1 MSSPP
6 TRSSS
11 ENCHS
16 EYPGLSLEAGLLVGS
31 GRYVLRRMLR
41 QGAAAGPVWV
51 AWDEQLGEE
60 LVLKFIP
67 GPLAQNGSRLEALR
81 REIGKARRLN
91 YPNLVRVF
99 DLYHLRDEPAFV
111 SMEYVPGITLDTM
124 RLGQPRR
131 VFSWTLLQPFIRQ
144 LCAALEY
151 AHGEGLVH
159 GTLRP
164 TSLIL
169 DDRGRLRLANFGLAI
184 LDLDTLAEESPPNHS
199 DPRIAFMSPQVLGGS
214 APSVS
219 DDVYALGATVY
230 GLLSG
235 TPPFQWNVGF
245 QVRKVRPQA
254 IGERIETTGASNDLP
269 ALVAALIMACLAKE
283 PEQRPES
290 VRAILE
296 GMEVGTSGPPEIAV
310 SPGPAVPAG
319 NAPAVTPA
327 IAVNRSEGAKTT
339 GQGMGMP
346 TDPWAATDANSGL
359 DVPPPPSESL
369 GTRTRLRGLAT
380 LALIAG
386 LLIWSWVRW
395 DGRKPKENP
404 KPVTPAELGFATQP
418 VPGTPDDIARPHSGI
433 DGETPGLVPRPL
445 VRMLSGHREAVNSVA
460 FSPDS
465 RTLASGS
472 FDSSVRRWN
481 GTSGEFLDA
490 MNGHQDRVESV
501 AFSADGTT
509 LASGS
514 RDRTV
519 NLWDSRTGEL
529 RSSLPEMKSTVFMV
543 TFSPDG
549 QTLASAEE
557 NGEVSLWDYASGSL
571 RHRFRAHEGAVWSI
585 AFSPDGRTLA
595 SGGVDRRV
603 RLWNATNGVSL
614 RSMTGHT
621 EAVHSVAF
629 SIDGSFLASSG
640 RDRTIRIWRIADG
653 RLMRQWTTDGS
664 IGHALAFARRGPG
677 LVSANEDG
685 SISIWNSATGKL
697 LTNHWGHSGVVHSV
711 AFSPDGEKLA
721 SGGHDHTVRLWDW
734 EQLTESLPELSEF
747 IDLFNGRD
755 LTGWRGDL
763 RYWTVQDGVLTGSV
777 SAGESLKTFLVW
789 TGEPVGNFEL
799 RFVFRSEEGNSGIL
813 FRAQEPQPGDI
824 EGYQYELWSDQTG
837 GLLDVRNSGERRDLA
852 LLGQRTVATDSRGT
866 RLVHL
871 VETLAKP
878 SLVPRT
884 ARDGGWN
891 EGVIVAE
898 GNRIVQRLNGQ
909 PSAMVLDIDST
920 RALSQG
926 LLALELYSQGE
937 EKRVIQFQRLRL
949 RRF

>member
-6 TRSSS
+6 TSSSS
-11 ENCHS
+11 ENNPS
-16 EYPGLSLEAGLLVGS
+16 EYPGQSLEAGLLVGG
-31 GRYVLRRMLR
+31 GRYLLRRLLR
-41 QGAAAGPVWV
+41 RGAAGPVWV

-99 DLYHLRDEPAFV
+99 DLYHLRDEPAFI
-111 SMEYVPGITLDTM
+111 SMEYVPGISLDTM

-131 VFSWTLLQPFIRQ
+131 VFSWTVLQPFIRQ

-159 GTLRP
+159 GALRP
-164 TSLIL
+164 TSLIM
-169 DDRGRLRLANFGLAI
+169 DDRGRLRLSDFGLAI
-184 LDLDTLAEESPPNHS
+184 LDADTLAEESPPNHS
-199 DPRIAFMSPQVLGGS
+199 DPRIAFMSPQVLGGGTAS
-214 APSVS
+214 IS

-254 IGERIETTGASNDLP
+254 IGERIEATGASADVP
-269 ALVAALIMACLAKE
+269 ALGAALIMACLAKE
-283 PEQRPES
+283 PDQRPDS
-290 VRAILE
+290 ARTIRE
-296 GMEVGTSGPPEIAV
+296 GIDAAAFGPPETAPV
-310 SPGPAVPAG
+310 VPAG
-319 NAPAVTPA
+319 IAPSATPVSAVD
-327 IAVNRSEGAKTT
+327 RSEGPMTT
-339 GQGMGMP
+339 GQGLGMP
-346 TDPWAATDANSGL
+346 PDPWAATDAHSGL
-359 DVPPPPSESL
+359 DVPPSPSESP
-369 GTRTRLRGLAT
+369 GTRNRLLGLAT

-395 DGRKPKENP
+395 EGRKLNENP
-404 KPVTPAELGFATQP
+404 IPITSAEPGVATQP
-418 VPGTPDDIARPHSGI
+418 VLGIPDDIARPQSGN
-433 DGETPGLVPRPL
+433 DGETPGPVPRPL

-490 MNGHQDRVESV
+490 MTGHQDRVESV

-514 RDRTV
+514 RDRTAI
-519 NLWDSRTGEL
+519 LWDSRTGEL
-529 RSSLPEMKSTVFMV
+529 RSSLPEMTSTVFMV
-543 TFSPDG
+543 AFSPDG

-640 RDRTIRIWRIADG
+640 RDRTIRIWRIVDG

-755 LTGWRGDL
+755 LTGWRGDF
-763 RYWTVQDGVLTGSV
+763 RYWTVQDGILTGSV

-813 FRAQEPQPGDI
+813 YRAQEPQPGEI

-920 RALSQG
+920 RALSKG

-937 EKRVIQFQRLRL
+937 EKRVIQVQRLRL

>member
-1 MSSPP
+1 MNSPP
-6 TRSSS
+6 NRSSS
-11 ENCHS
+11 ENSPS
-16 EYPGLSLEAGLLVGS
+16 EYPGPSLEAGLLVGG
-31 GRYVLRRMLR
+31 GRYLLRRLLR
-41 QGAAAGPVWV
+41 RGTAGPVWV

-131 VFSWTLLQPFIRQ
+131 VFSWSVLQPFIRQ
-144 LCAALEY
+144 LCATLEY

-159 GTLRP
+159 GALRP

-169 DDRGRLRLANFGLAI
+169 DDRGRLRIADLGLAR
-184 LDLDTLAEESPPNHS
+184 LDRDTLAEESPPNHS
-199 DPRIAFMSPQVLGGS
+199 DPRIAFMSPQLLAGET
-214 APSVS
+214 ASVS
-219 DDVYALGATVY
+219 DDVYALGATLY

-254 IGERIETTGASNDLP
+254 IGERIEATGASTDVP

-283 PEQRPES
+283 SDQRPDS
-290 VRAILE
+290 ARTIRE
-296 GMEVGTSGPPEIAV
+296 GIEAGGSRPTELAA
-310 SPGPAVPAG
+310 SPALAAAAG
-319 NAPAVTPA
+319 NAPAVTPVSA
-327 IAVNRSEGAKTT
+327 LNPGERPTTT
-339 GQGMGMP
+339 GQGMGMG
-346 TDPWAATDANSGL
+346 TDPWGGTDAKSEL
-359 DVPPPPSESL
+359 DDPSSPTPAMPMR
-369 GTRTRLRGLAT
+369 GVVRGLIT

-386 LLIWSWVRW
+386 LLIWGWMGWEGQR
-395 DGRKPKENP
+395 PTYNP
-404 KPVTPAELGFATQP
+404 SAAAPAQP
-418 VPGTPDDIARPHSGI
+418 TIAPQSAPGIADDIAPRQAGI
-433 DGETPGLVPRPL
+433 SEESTGLVPTPL
-445 VRMLSGHREAVNSVA
+445 VRILSGHRDAVNSVA

-472 FDSSVRRWN
+472 FDSTVRRWN
-481 GTSGEFLDA
+481 GVSGNFLDA
-490 MNGHQDRVESV
+490 MEGHQDRVESV
-501 AFSADGTT
+501 AFAMDGTA

-519 NLWDSRTGEL
+519 KLWDFQTGEL
-529 RSSLPEMKSTVFMV
+529 RSSLDAMKSTVFMV
-543 TFSPDG
+543 AFSPDG
-549 QTLASAEE
+549 QTLACAEE
-557 NGEVSLWDYASGSL
+557 NGEVSLWDPTSGSL
-571 RHRFRAHEGAVWSI
+571 RQRFRAHDGSVWSI

-614 RSMTGHT
+614 RSITGHT

-629 SIDGSFLASSG
+629 SPDGSLLASSG
-640 RDRTIRIWRIADG
+640 RDRTIRIWRAADG
-653 RLMRQWTTDGS
+653 RPVRQWTTDGS

-685 SISIWNSATGKL
+685 SLSIWSAATGKL
-697 LTNHWGHSGVVHSV
+697 LTNKWGHSGVVHSV
-711 AFSPDGEKLA
+711 SFSPDGAKLA

-734 EQLTESLPELSEF
+734 ELLTESLPELSEF
-747 IDLFNGRD
+747 IELFNGRD

-763 RYWTVQDGVLTGSV
+763 RYWTVQDGLLTGSV
-777 SAGESLKTFLVW
+777 SEGESVKTFLVW
-789 TGEPVGNFEL
+789 TGESLGNFEL
-799 RFVFRSEEGNSGIL
+799 RFVFRSEAGNSGIS
-813 FRAQEPQPGDI
+813 FRAQEPQPGEI

-852 LLGQRTVATDSRGT
+852 LPGQRTVATDSRGT

-871 VETLAKP
+871 VETLAIP
-878 SLVPRT
+878 SLARRT
-884 ARDGGWN
+884 TSNGGWN
-891 EGVIVAE
+891 EGVIIAE
-898 GNRIVQRLNGQ
+898 GNRMIARLNGQ

-937 EKRVIQFQRLRL
+937 ERRVIQFQRIRL